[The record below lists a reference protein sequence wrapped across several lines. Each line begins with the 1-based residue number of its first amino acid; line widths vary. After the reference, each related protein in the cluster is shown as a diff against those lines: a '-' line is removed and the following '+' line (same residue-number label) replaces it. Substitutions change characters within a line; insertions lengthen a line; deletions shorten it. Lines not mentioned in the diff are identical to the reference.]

1 MLHTAARATDPFIH
15 LFPGLV
21 DQLKEHEEVTD
32 EVQRRRQ
39 SEASLEVHNQ
49 IVKLELPNFLRFS
62 LYFCCGGA
70 IKCRVDSNYHHRT
83 RSLLNIM
90 NCLMYW
96 EAKIIS
102 FDFPILKHPL
112 DMTAFLFNSQLCQK
126 ISFDE

>member
-49 IVKLELPNFLRFS
+49 IVKLKLPNFLRFS

-70 IKCRVDSNYHHRT
+70 IKCRVDFNFYH
-83 RSLLNIM
+83 
-90 NCLMYW
+90 
-96 EAKIIS
+96 
-102 FDFPILKHPL
+102 
-112 DMTAFLFNSQLCQK
+112 
-126 ISFDE
+126 

>member
-15 LFPGLV
+15 LFPSLV

-49 IVKLELPNFLRFS
+49 IVKLKLPNFLRFS

-70 IKCRVDSNYHHRT
+70 IKCRVDFNYYHIE
-83 RSLLNIM
+83 L
-90 NCLMYW
+90 C
-96 EAKIIS
+96 IITLKYYEL
-102 FDFPILKHPL
+102 FDILGSK
-112 DMTAFLFNSQLCQK
+112 DNFF
-126 ISFDE
+126 